1 MTSRALVILAIIAV
15 LLQSAGQLVI
25 LINFKINQ
33 AYIASVLCE
42 NKDKPEMKCNGKCHL
57 NKQLKANEQQQQQL
71 PPQVKLKEVVLY
83 AEEATESSC
92 QSHTDSPG
100 KQISFSDLFL
110 LQGFLHAIF
119 QPPEAI

>member
-1 MTSRALVILAIIAV
+1 MTSRVLVILAMTAV

-71 PPQVKLKEVVLY
+71 PPQVKLKEQLLFLQDAFQFKHMNCDVRLQSGPLP
-83 AEEATESSC
+83 EAKC
-92 QSHTDSPG
+92 
-100 KQISFSDLFL
+100 L
-110 LQGFLHAIF
+110 LQGYLRGVF
-119 QPPEAI
+119 QPPETA